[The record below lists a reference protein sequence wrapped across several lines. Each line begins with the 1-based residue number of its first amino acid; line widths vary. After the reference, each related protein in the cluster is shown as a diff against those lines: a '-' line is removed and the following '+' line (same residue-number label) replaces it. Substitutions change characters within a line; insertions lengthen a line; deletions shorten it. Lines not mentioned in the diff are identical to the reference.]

1 MGSAVVE
8 VFAASTAI
16 ALSGLECQWFAAG
29 HSGDAYTTPVT
40 AGGVHC
46 PFHGQGDGTDRAE
59 CGHWDEKM
67 ALVTFG
73 IRTPSSADR
82 YLKAGVA
89 EMFKQ
94 QESANEL

>member
-29 HSGDAYTTPVT
+29 HSGDAHTAPVT